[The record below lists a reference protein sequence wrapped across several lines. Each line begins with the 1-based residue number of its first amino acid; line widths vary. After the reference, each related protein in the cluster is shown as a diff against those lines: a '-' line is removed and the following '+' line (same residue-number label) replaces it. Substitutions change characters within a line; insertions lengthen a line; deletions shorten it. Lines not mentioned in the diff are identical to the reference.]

1 MGSELT
7 MASRAE
13 VTTKFAK
20 QYAHASKKD
29 KGALLDQVVAVTGW
43 SRDNAR
49 RRLTAA
55 AKQPPGRGRSVATR
69 PSRPRRPKF
78 SYDALK
84 VLQRVWAA
92 SGSQCG
98 KYLVVGMP
106 LLLDLMEN
114 AGHLTPGLD
123 HYSPEVRRELEAMS
137 AATIDRYLKPAKAKD
152 QLRGKSTTTSGP
164 LLGTSIQIRKAGDEV
179 EAEPG
184 FFEVDT
190 VAHCGPHLKG
200 EFART
205 VNLTCVHTGW
215 TFTRSIRNNAEKHIL
230 AALGEAVE
238 QVPFAISGMD
248 FDNGSEFLNHG
259 VVGWAGDLGIY
270 FTRGR
275 PYTKNDQ
282 ATIES
287 KNGHLVRKYAYY
299 YRYDTAAERK
309 VLNHL
314 WRLVDDQ
321 FNFLKPTKKPTGWG
335 TDRAGRRTRTYDDP
349 ATPLNRLLRSGVLSP
364 AQERELLTHRDHL
377 DPLDIARRIN
387 DLQTRLRVLAREKTE
402 QLYLAQIPS
411 ALPDVRKGINVK
423 KAS

>member
-1 MGSELT
+1 

-13 VTTKFAK
+13 VTTKFARE
-20 QYAHASKKD
+20 YARASKKD
-29 KGALLDQVVAVTGW
+29 KGRVLDQVVAVTGW

-55 AKQPPGRGRSVATR
+55 AKAPPGRGRTVAV
-69 PSRPRRPKF
+69 RPRKPRSSKY

-92 SGSQCG
+92 SGFQCG
-98 KYLVVGMP
+98 KYLAVSMP
-106 LLLDLMEN
+106 LLLDLLAK
-114 AGHLTPGLD
+114 AGHLGGGSD
-123 HYSPEVRRELEAMS
+123 HYSPAVRAELEAMS
-137 AATIDRYLKPAKAKD
+137 AATIDRYLRPAKAHD
-152 QLRGKSTTTSGP
+152 QVRGMSTTKAGP
-164 LLGTSIQIRKAGDEV
+164 LLRTSIQIRKAGDEV

-190 VAHCGPHLKG
+190 VAHCGPVLKG

-205 VNLTCVHTGW
+205 VNLTCVHSGW
-215 TFTRSIRNNAEKHIL
+215 SFTRSIRNNAHTHIL

-238 QVPFAISGMD
+238 QIPFAVIGMD

-259 VVGWAGDLGIY
+259 VVNWAGDLGVY

-287 KNGHLVRKYAYY
+287 KNGHLVRKHAFY

-321 FNFLKPTKKPTGWG
+321 FNFLKPTKKPSGWG
-335 TDRAGRRTRTYDDP
+335 ADRAGRRKRLYDDL
-349 ATPLNRLLRSGVLSP
+349 ATPLDRLLRAKVLSTT
-364 AQERELLTHRDHL
+364 QECELLAYRDRL
-377 DPLDIARRIN
+377 DPLDIARRIG
-387 DLQTRLRVLAREKTE
+387 DLQTRLIVLAREKTE
-402 QLYLAQIPS
+402 QLYLAQVPS
-411 ALPDVRKGINVK
+411 ALPEVRKRIHVA

>member
-13 VTTKFAK
+13 VTTKFARD
-20 QYAHASKKD
+20 YARASKKD
-29 KGALLDQVVAVTGW
+29 KGLVLDQVVAVTGW

-55 AKQPPGRGRSVATR
+55 AARSPGRGKSVAQ
-69 PSRPRRPKF
+69 PSRRARSPKY

-92 SGSQCG
+92 SGFQCG
-98 KYLVVGMP
+98 KYLAISMP
-106 LLLDLMEN
+106 LLLDLLER
-114 AGHLTPGLD
+114 AGHLEVGAG
-123 HYSPEVRRELEAMS
+123 HYGPAVRAELEAMS
-137 AATIDRYLKPAKAKD
+137 PATIDRYLKPVKATD
-152 QLRGKSTTTSGP
+152 QIRGKSTTKAGP
-164 LLGTSIQIRKAGDEV
+164 LLRNSIRVRKAGDEV

-190 VAHCGPHLKG
+190 VAHCGPVLKG

-205 VNLTCVHTGW
+205 VNLTCVHSGW

-230 AALGEAVE
+230 SALAEAVE
-238 QVPFAISGMD
+238 QVPFAVSGMD

-259 VVGWAGDLGIY
+259 VVNWAGDLGIY

-275 PYTKNDQ
+275 PYKKNDQ

-287 KNGHLVRKYAYY
+287 KNGHLVRKHAFY

-309 VLNHL
+309 VLNRL
-314 WRLVDDQ
+314 WPLVDDQ
-321 FNFLKPTKKPTGWG
+321 FNFLKPTKKPAGWG
-335 TDRAGRRTRTYDDP
+335 SDRAGRRKRLYDDP
-349 ATPLNRLLRSGVLSP
+349 ATPLDRLLRAGVLSP
-364 AQERELLTHRDHL
+364 AQERELIAYRDRL
-377 DPLDIARRIN
+377 DPLDIARRIS
-387 DLQTRLRVLAREKTE
+387 DLETRLIGLARDKTE
-402 QLYLAQIPS
+402 QLYLAQVPA
-411 ALPDVRKGINVK
+411 ALPEVRKGIRVAQ
-423 KAS
+423 AS